1 MKQMTWWEHVKD
13 ACNHKPT
20 PTETAYNVLE
30 VLMHQANVWAEREPQ
45 LEAEH
50 LKMLVS
56 KINSR
61 IEGLYE
67 QE

>member
-1 MKQMTWWEHVKD
+1 
-13 ACNHKPT
+13 
-20 PTETAYNVLE
+20 
-30 VLMHQANVWAEREPQ
+30 MHQANVWAEREPK

-56 KINSR
+56 KINLR
-61 IEGLYE
+61 IEELYE